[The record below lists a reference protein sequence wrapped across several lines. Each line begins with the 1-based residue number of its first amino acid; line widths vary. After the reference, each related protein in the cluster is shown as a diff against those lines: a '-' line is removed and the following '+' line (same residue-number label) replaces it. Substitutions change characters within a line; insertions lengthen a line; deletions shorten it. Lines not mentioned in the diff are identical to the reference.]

1 MKVGIIGASGYGGI
15 ELLRFLHEHPQIQ
28 SINLYTSNDDGR
40 PLTSQYPHLLNG
52 NKYTLR
58 PLEEA
63 ELMDD
68 IHTVFL
74 ATPPGVSSKWS
85 GWLRNQGMRVIDL
98 SGDLRLASPA
108 VYETWYKREAAQKE
122 LLEQSVYGLSE
133 WKKEQI
139 KNASL
144 VANPGCFP
152 TAILLALLPVLKA
165 NFIQTQSII
174 IDAKTGTSGA
184 GKSPSSI
191 THFSEMNENFKI
203 YGVTSHKHTPE
214 IEQQL
219 MDVVEKELT
228 VSFQPHLV
236 PMSRGIMATM
246 YATGTN
252 GVDAQQLHTCL
263 TSAYEHDPFVRIR
276 DIGDFP
282 ATKHVYGSN
291 YCDIGV
297 AYDERTNRVIL
308 VSVIDN
314 LVKGAA
320 GQAIQNFNI
329 MNNFEEKTGLGMLP
343 IYP

>member
-1 MKVGIIGASGYGGI
+1 MKVGIIGASGYGGV
-15 ELLRFLHEHPQIQ
+15 ELLRFLNEHPQVQ
-28 SINLYTSNDDGR
+28 SIDLYTSNEDGQS
-40 PLTSQYPHLLNG
+40 LTSQYPHLLNE

-98 SGDLRLASPA
+98 SGDLRLSSPK

-133 WKKEQI
+133 WSKEQI
-139 KNASL
+139 KHASII
-144 VANPGCFP
+144 ANPGCFP

-165 NFIQTQSII
+165 NLIQSQSII

-219 MDVVEKELT
+219 MDVVEEELT

-246 YATGTN
+246 YATAAN
-252 GVDAQQLHTCL
+252 GVNSEQLHTCL
-263 TSAYEHDPFVRIR
+263 TSAYKNDPFVRIR

-282 ATKHVYGSN
+282 ATKHVFGSN

-314 LVKGAA
+314 LVKGAS

-329 MNNFEEKTGLGMLP
+329 MNGFDEKTGLGMLP